1 MTCRFRSAAFS
12 SSAGA
17 GGAPPTK
24 TSAGSSSGDASSAE
38 TIVVSTVGAAHR
50 WVTPSS
56 VSARQIGAAS
66 TFGRHTCLAP
76 AAVTAHVYA
85 QPLQWN
91 IGSVHR

>member
-1 MTCRFRSAAFS
+1 M
-12 SSAGA
+12 
-17 GGAPPTK
+17 
-24 TSAGSSSGDASSAE
+24 
-38 TIVVSTVGAAHR
+38 VSTVGAAHR
-50 WVTPSS
+50 WVTPSL
-56 VSARQIGAAS
+56 VSARQIGSAS